1 MLLLGASSNP
11 RTSPTEGHRVFTNIV
26 ITLIFLA
33 CEFGLLRLCYRNNT
47 PLARR
52 QYSVAVFGAFAIIC
66 LVSYWLSP
74 IRGADFVGDVLM
86 PNLWLGWINLTLL
99 ALYMIALVIRGIKKY
114 GLTPASL

>member
-1 MLLLGASSNP
+1 M
-11 RTSPTEGHRVFTNIV
+11 FTNIV
-26 ITLIFLA
+26 ITLAFLA
-33 CEFGLLRLCYRNNT
+33 LEFGVLHLCYRYNT

-52 QYSVAVFGAFAIIC
+52 QYSVAVFGAMA
-66 LVSYWLSP
+66 LLSLGSYWLSP

-86 PNLWLGWINLTLL
+86 PNLWLGWINMILL

>member
-1 MLLLGASSNP
+1 M
-11 RTSPTEGHRVFTNIV
+11 FTNIV
-26 ITLIFLA
+26 ITLTFLA
-33 CEFGLLRLCYRNNT
+33 LEFGVLHLCYRHNT

-74 IRGADFVGDVLM
+74 IRGASFVTDELL
-86 PNLWLGWINLTLL
+86 PNLWLGWINMILL
-99 ALYMIALVIRGIKKY
+99 VTYLAALAIRGIKKY

>member
-1 MLLLGASSNP
+1 M
-11 RTSPTEGHRVFTNIV
+11 FTNIV
-26 ITLIFLA
+26 ITLAFLA
-33 CEFGLLRLCYRNNT
+33 LEFGVLHLCYRYNT

-86 PNLWLGWINLTLL
+86 PNLWLGWINLILL

>member
-1 MLLLGASSNP
+1 M
-11 RTSPTEGHRVFTNIV
+11 FTNIV
-26 ITLIFLA
+26 ITLAFLA
-33 CEFGLLRLCYRNNT
+33 LEFGVLHLCYRYNT

-74 IRGADFVGDVLM
+74 IRGASFVTDELL
-86 PNLWLGWINLTLL
+86 PNLWLGWINMILL
-99 ALYMIALVIRGIKKY
+99 VTYLAALAIRGIKKY